1 MNCRKAIVMIGALC
15 LVVWAGQL
23 GAQDTSWEDLDKQ
36 AKQAKID
43 EVAKESLDEVMKG
56 SEAAKELFNNSY
68 GWAAFDNLKIAFGIS
83 GGGGNGVAV
92 NKSSGARTY
101 MKMGTVGVGLGLG
114 AQKYQVVFLFQ
125 DEKTFRNFVDKG
137 WQADASAQASAGTAG
152 AGAQAGFV
160 NGIAIY
166 QVNETGLMARAD
178 IAGTKYWKNKKLNAE
193 VTNIALRGP
202 RTLLK
207 SALYVLVPPP
217 VPVFA
222 PLPAA
227 PPGPCGALPVLS
239 KPALPASP
247 PSPP

>member
-1 MNCRKAIVMIGALC
+1 MKELEETMKINIRNILIVSSVFCIVLA
-15 LVVWAGQL
+15 AGVI
-23 GAQDTSWEDLDKQ
+23 AAEESWESLNKD
-36 AKQAKID
+36 AKRAKIN
-43 EVAKESLDEVMKG
+43 
-56 SEAAKELFNNSY
+56 EAAKEALDEVLAKSESAPELHAKAY
-68 GWAAFDNLKIAFGIS
+68 GWAAFDNLKIAFGWS

-178 IAGTKYWKNKKLNAE
+178 IAGTKYWKNKKLN
-193 VTNIALRGP
+193 
-202 RTLLK
+202 
-207 SALYVLVPPP
+207 
-217 VPVFA
+217 
-222 PLPAA
+222 
-227 PPGPCGALPVLS
+227 
-239 KPALPASP
+239 
-247 PSPP
+247 